1 MGSKFDGNK
10 ISSLVKKQKLDDN
23 NSTMDSLKEMHGP
36 MTRAKRKKMQEA
48 LTKLIISAHS
58 EQIQDLKPNWMNY
71 IILLG

>member
-36 MTRAKRKKMQEA
+36 MTRARRKKIQKA
-48 LTKLIISAHS
+48 LTNLTISAHL

-71 IILLG
+71 LISLG